1 MEQEESSYWDA
12 IEPIWEI
19 VNFYDGEETY
29 LASIST
35 LDRPLVLLYAAHFA
49 YSEIC
54 NGGFQQF
61 YWNSTGAIGPETVE
75 GYRMIGMPEL
85 ATLVER
91 ASALLESP
99 YPRDRQ
105 LRQRVLFRVSGC
117 GELDSKSTDNFKKLY
132 DVSDKA
138 DAPIDWNALNK
149 DFYHLAETE
158 NGGFEAA
165 ANRYAAIHAAIHKAV
180 GINKPSLHPPDEE

>member
-1 MEQEESSYWDA
+1 MEQEESSYWNA
-12 IEPIWEI
+12 IELIWDL

-85 ATLVER
+85 ADLVER
-91 ASALLESP
+91 TSALLESP
-99 YPRDRQ
+99 YPHDRQ

-117 GELDSKSTDNFKKLY
+117 GELDPKSEDNFAKLY
-132 DVSDKA
+132 EVSGKE

-149 DFYHLAETE
+149 DFYRLAETE

-165 ANRYAAIHAAIHKAV
+165 ANRYAAGDKAV
-180 GINKPSLHPPDEE
+180 GGNNPSPHPPNGE

>member
-1 MEQEESSYWDA
+1 MEQQESSYWDA
-12 IEPIWEI
+12 IEPIWDI

-29 LASIST
+29 LASIAA
-35 LDRPLVLLYAAHFA
+35 LDRRLALLYAAHFA

-85 ATLVER
+85 ADLAER
-91 ASALLESP
+91 ASASLESP

-105 LRQRVLFRVSGC
+105 LRQHVLFRVSGC
-117 GELDSKSTDNFKKLY
+117 GELDPKSTDNFKKLY
-132 DVSDKA
+132 EVCDKGN
-138 DAPIDWNALNK
+138 APIDWNALNK
-149 DFYHLAETE
+149 DFYRLAEAE

-165 ANRYAAIHAAIHKAV
+165 ANRYVSEHKLS
-180 GINKPSLHPPDEE
+180 GSD